1 MYGDTVYGSTQ
12 YADDNLISQ
21 QLQPFTPNLMKYLP
35 SYYENSELMKSIQGI
50 IAKEVGKLNYS
61 KKDLLDQFYVDT
73 ATWGLSC
80 IWEKLLGIQTDLNK
94 SYEERREI
102 IKAKLRGAGTV
113 TKNMIKNVAE
123 AFSGGEAEVLENF
136 SDYSFIIQF
145 IGIKGIPK
153 NMEGLIEIIET
164 IKPAHLGYSFK
175 YTYTWWNKL
184 KELTW
189 SQSKTKTWNDL
200 KVYE

>member
-1 MYGDTVYGSTQ
+1 MYGKSIYGNLQ
-12 YADDNLISQ
+12 YAGNEINEDEIKLY
-21 QLQPFTPNLMKYLP
+21 TPDLMKYLP
-35 SYYENSELMKSIQGI
+35 PWYYNSNIMVNIQNSA
-50 IAKEVGKLNYS
+50 AKEIGKLNYS

-73 ATWGLSC
+73 ATWGLSS
-80 IWEKLLGIQTDLNK
+80 IWEKPLGIQTDLNK
-94 SYEERREI
+94 SYEDRREI
-102 IKAKLRGAGTV
+102 IKAKLRGSGTV
-113 TKNMIKNVAE
+113 TKVMLKNVAE
-123 AFSGGEAEVLENF
+123 AFSSGETKIIENF

-153 NMEGLIEIIET
+153 NMAGLIDAIDT

-175 YTYTWWNKL
+175 YTYTRYEKL

-189 SQSKTKTWNDL
+189 QQAKTKTWDDL